1 MKIDLTTYGYE
12 NFKPNFDN
20 VTAEDLLTKSP
31 FAVPN
36 SLTGYILPKE
46 FAARLSSKLGS
57 DEIVFPY
64 RDVPLTNRNIL
75 ESHIFTKCALLEA
88 PTEKYNYLLPIFNSI
103 QVWGEASEQPTSF
116 SKFSKYILK
125 EYLDLFKDRIR
136 FIPPQLYEDDPIDPL
151 VLLKACGVS
160 HKDLFK
166 NIIDFINTTVDFKY
180 QRNIVNFLKTYID
193 VELSTQGIVFISKI
207 EGLRGIS
214 GFGAHTTDPYKIARF
229 LYAVYFT
236 QYTQW
241 ANDSSWVIVDG
252 DRIYV
257 DHHSVYEIGKF
268 DEYLKS
274 NAHYRNQLPFGIHPS
289 KYFKERIEKLA
300 AETHSEAMAISYP
313 DDFKGY
319 VDLSNSPH
327 RQLLCGLDLVNEG
340 VYMKHCVG
348 GQNYQ
353 EQMADGETIFFH
365 LHVPG
370 DKYGAT
376 LSMCSAGQY
385 SGAYRLNGE
394 WWSVDQYYGFD
405 DRYAREGESGKVLQE
420 FLKTHFTPY
429 SSKIIKK
436 IKPAPERQLHD
447 YVYQADWKLKLYEK
461 IYSKAAMATW
471 KNLTGGPSDYS
482 LEAELA
488 RVQEAANGRAYSNIW
503 GGDDDV
509 VCAGIAQDGIRER
522 INLANAASQPPSE
535 WNFGSMQYTPELIT
549 QTQTARDQDWGESF
563 YPTVQPRDR
572 LVALHQMN
580 HVRRDPTYTQVQPR
594 TPHIDFP
601 PLWQEH
607 RGEDRYDPYG
617 GGGFFGGMKV
627 LEPDQVS
634 FEISVTR
641 YPTTKYGY
649 HENTLRPIKL
659 IDEIERTITLIVN
672 GITIANG
679 TNAHPV
685 VLPPG
690 ATLQVVTRNATTRVN
705 LAVTVDTYAS
715 KPEIRREVLSQNA
728 TYTNTTRHP
737 QAVVAYLVTE
747 IAPAKIPL
755 LINNLFYPPKRGSVQ
770 YDRYIRGRPTRR
782 GSIIYPNYQTM
793 GRIYR

>member
-1 MKIDLTTYGYE
+1 MKIDLAAYGYE
-12 NFKPNFDN
+12 NFKPKFDN
-20 VTAEDLLTKSP
+20 VTTKDLLNKSP
-31 FAVPN
+31 FDVPD
-36 SLTGYILPKE
+36 SLAGYVLPKE
-46 FAARLSSKLGS
+46 FAARLSSKMGY
-57 DEIVFPY
+57 DEIIFPY

-75 ESHIFTKCALLEA
+75 ESHVFTKCILLEA
-88 PTEKYNYLLPIFNSI
+88 PNEQYNQLLPVFNSI

-116 SKFSKYILK
+116 SKFNTFIQKD
-125 EYLDLFKDRIR
+125 YLDLFQDRIR
-136 FIPPQLYEDDPIDPL
+136 FIPPQRYLDDPIDPA
-151 VLLKACGVS
+151 VFLKACGVS
-160 HKDLFK
+160 QKDLFK

-180 QRNIVNFLKTYID
+180 QHNVINFLKTYIR
-193 VELSTQGIVFISKI
+193 VTVTPRGIVFKSKT
-207 EGLRGIS
+207 RDVVN
-214 GFGAHTTDPYKIARF
+214 FGPHTKDPYQIARF
-229 LYAVYFT
+229 LYTVYFS

-241 ANDSSWVIVDG
+241 TNDSSWVDVNG

-257 DHHSVYEIGKF
+257 DHHSVYEVGKF
-268 DEYLKS
+268 DEYLAS
-274 NAHYRNQLPFGIHPS
+274 NEHYRNQLPFGIHPS

-376 LSMCSAGQY
+376 LSMCSAGPY
-385 SGAYRLNGE
+385 RGAYRLNGE
-394 WWSVDQYYGFD
+394 WWSIDQYYGFD
-405 DRYAREGESGKVLQE
+405 DRYAREGESGEVLQE

-429 SSKIIKK
+429 SSKLIKK
-436 IKPAPERQLHD
+436 IQPAPERQLYD
-447 YVYQADWKLKLYEK
+447 YVYQADWMLKLYDK

-482 LEAELA
+482 LEAELG
-488 RVQEAANGRAYSNIW
+488 RGRDGGVRAYQNT
-503 GGDDDV
+503 G
-509 VCAGIAQDGIRER
+509 
-522 INLANAASQPPSE
+522 NLANETIVAGGFDVNRLQVNA
-535 WNFGSMQYTPELIT
+535 GVIHHTPELRPF
-549 QTQTARDQDWGESF
+549 TQTASGISAESS
-563 YPTVQPRDR
+563 YSS
-572 LVALHQMN
+572 M
-580 HVRRDPTYTQVQPR
+580 QPR
-594 TPHIDFP
+594 TPPVSFPSLWKEHHIDHHV
-601 PLWQEH
+601 PLGDNVFFGQ
-607 RGEDRYDPYG
+607 PYITIPVP
-617 GGGFFGGMKV
+617 GGFGMADKINPSK
-627 LEPDQVS
+627 EH
-634 FEISVTR
+634 
-641 YPTTKYGY
+641 GY
-649 HENTLRPIKL
+649 RHNVLRPIKL

-672 GITIANG
+672 GVTIANG

-715 KPEIRREVLSQNA
+715 RPEIRREVLSQNA

-755 LINNLFYPPKRGSVQ
+755 LINNLFYPPNESVRKRH
-770 YDRYIRGRPTRR
+770 
-782 GSIIYPNYQTM
+782 
-793 GRIYR
+793 

>member
-1 MKIDLTTYGYE
+1 MKIDLAAYGYE
-12 NFKPNFDN
+12 NFKPKFDN
-20 VTAEDLLTKSP
+20 VTTKDLLNKSP
-31 FAVPN
+31 FDVPD
-36 SLTGYILPKE
+36 SLAGYVLPKE
-46 FAARLSSKLGS
+46 FAARLSSKMGY
-57 DEIVFPY
+57 DEIIFPY

-75 ESHIFTKCALLEA
+75 ESHVFTKCILLEA
-88 PTEKYNYLLPIFNSI
+88 PNEQYNQLLPVFNSI
-103 QVWGEASEQPTSF
+103 QVWGEASERPTSYSTF
-116 SKFSKYILK
+116 SKFIQKD
-125 EYLDLFKDRIR
+125 YLDLFQDRIR
-136 FIPPQLYEDDPIDPL
+136 FIPAQLYANDPIDPL

-180 QRNIVNFLKTYID
+180 QRNIVNFLKTYIS
-193 VELSTQGIVFISKI
+193 VSVAERGIVFKSKI
-207 EGLRGIS
+207 RGV
-214 GFGAHTTDPYKIARF
+214 GNFGPLTKDPYQIVRF
-229 LYAVYFT
+229 LYTVYFS

-241 ANDSSWVIVDG
+241 TNDSSWVDVNG

-274 NAHYRNQLPFGIHPS
+274 NSHYRNRLPFGIHPS

-353 EQMADGETIFFH
+353 EQMADGETLFFH

-376 LSMCSAGQY
+376 LSMCSAGPY
-385 SGAYRLNGE
+385 RGAYRLNGE
-394 WWSVDQYYGFD
+394 WWSIDQYYGFD
-405 DRYAREGESGKVLQE
+405 DRYAREGESGEVLQE

-429 SSKIIKK
+429 SSKLIKK
-436 IKPAPERQLHD
+436 IQPAPERQLYD
-447 YVYQADWKLKLYEK
+447 YVYQADWMLKLYEK
-461 IYSKAAMATW
+461 NYGKAAMATW

-482 LEAELA
+482 LEAELRRA
-488 RVQEAANGRAYSNIW
+488 QLATVGRVYPDTRIT
-503 GGDDDV
+503 GDDGLGCPHPYTTAINEHV
-509 VCAGIAQDGIRER
+509 AQG
-522 INLANAASQPPSE
+522 PSE
-535 WNFGSMQYTPELIT
+535 RDFGTMRYTPELIP
-549 QTQTARDQDWGESF
+549 QIQTARDHDWGESF
-563 YPTVQPRDR
+563 YPTVQARDHS
-572 LVALHQMN
+572 VALHQMN
-580 HVRRDPTYTQVQPR
+580 RVRQDHSSGDQYQPYSGR
-594 TPHIDFP
+594 
-601 PLWQEH
+601 
-607 RGEDRYDPYG
+607 
-617 GGGFFGGMKV
+617 GFFNGTV
-627 LEPDQVS
+627 AIEPDQKG
-634 FEISVTR
+634 FEISVSR

-672 GITIANG
+672 GVTIANG

-690 ATLQVVTRNATTRVN
+690 ATLRVVTRNAATRVN

-715 KPEIRREVLSQNA
+715 KPEVRREVLSQNA